1 MRCGARVPL
10 VVLRNAGA
18 RPQRRGAQQWLTET
32 KNTGR
37 GWPTYRAT
45 EDPSKVPRRQFVRV
59 TCSSGRYAPAD
70 LFFIPFCGGP
80 FLSLPLTSRPP
91 LEGLQ
96 RERERGRERERERE
110 RERQYQFEFSGESSV
125 DLDANCDSWPPRM
138 KNTLLPLR
146 WCFSDDYMTLMER
159 NFYSLKAR
167 ALVKK
172 SSALQRRIY

>member
-1 MRCGARVPL
+1 MTHRDEEHWPRLTHLSRNRGPVQGAS
-10 VVLRNAGA
+10 
-18 RPQRRGAQQWLTET
+18 ET
-32 KNTGR
+32 VRESDLFVRTIR
-37 GWPTYRAT
+37 AGWPIFYSVLWRPILIAASYEPTA
-45 EDPSKVPRRQFVRV
+45 
-59 TCSSGRYAPAD
+59 SGR
-70 LFFIPFCGGP
+70 
-80 FLSLPLTSRPP
+80 TSER
-91 LEGLQ
+91 ERERERESERE
-96 RERERGRERERERE
+96 RERERGRERERE

>member
-1 MRCGARVPL
+1 MTHRDEEHWPRLTHLSRNRGPVQGAS
-10 VVLRNAGA
+10 
-18 RPQRRGAQQWLTET
+18 ET
-32 KNTGR
+32 VRESDLFVRTIR
-37 GWPTYRAT
+37 AGWPIFYSVLWRPILIAASYEPTA
-45 EDPSKVPRRQFVRV
+45 
-59 TCSSGRYAPAD
+59 SGR
-70 LFFIPFCGGP
+70 
-80 FLSLPLTSRPP
+80 TS
-91 LEGLQ
+91 
-96 RERERGRERERERE
+96 ERARERERERE